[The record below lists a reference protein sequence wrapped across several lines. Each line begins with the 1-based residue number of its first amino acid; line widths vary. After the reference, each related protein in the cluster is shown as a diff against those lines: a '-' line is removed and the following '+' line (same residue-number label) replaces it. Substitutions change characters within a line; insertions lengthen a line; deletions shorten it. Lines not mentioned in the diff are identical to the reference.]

1 MEITEKEQV
10 TRAEAAARLRAL
22 ATALAK
28 KGEVE
33 YERGDLSFSIDVPD
47 KVDCKIEIE
56 TDGDEWELEVELKW
70 GTKTAPPKRPGQEA
84 QPREEA
90 RSGQE
95 GSSRSTAGRRDQ
107 RLSLGLDAGGHRV
120 EVVDDR
126 RGRRRARS

>member
-70 GTKTAPPKRPGQEA
+70 GKKPA
-84 QPREEA
+84 
-90 RSGQE
+90 
-95 GSSRSTAGRRDQ
+95 
-107 RLSLGLDAGGHRV
+107 
-120 EVVDDR
+120 
-126 RGRRRARS
+126 RRRSARRRRSAAPAKKSSPAKKK

>member
-22 ATALAK
+22 AAALAK
-28 KGEVE
+28 EGEVE

-70 GTKTAPPKRPGQEA
+70 GKKSRRRPRSALPP
-84 QPREEA
+84 
-90 RSGQE
+90 RSGRRPRR
-95 GSSRSTAGRRDQ
+95 SSAQ
-107 RLSLGLDAGGHRV
+107 ALAAI
-120 EVVDDR
+120 
-126 RGRRRARS
+126 RA

>member
-56 TDGDEWELEVELKW
+56 MDGDEWELEVELKW
-70 GTKTAPPKRPGQEA
+70 DTKKAAPAKKRSPA
-84 QPREEA
+84 KK
-90 RSGQE
+90 
-95 GSSRSTAGRRDQ
+95 
-107 RLSLGLDAGGHRV
+107 
-120 EVVDDR
+120 
-126 RGRRRARS
+126 RAPAKKRK